1 MDYKYIKP
9 DKISEMLFGDDSYIV
24 EFCEA
29 GITSFSEFNENFT
42 IHLRNRNLEEL
53 RNAGHKIKPGAQMM
67 GADQV
72 VHEYTK
78 AKTMLEDDA
87 SKEKLEKS
95 VKAMDLICST
105 ILKELNNL
113 SQNHK

>member
-42 IHLRNRNLEEL
+42 THLLNRNLKEL

-67 GADQV
+67 GADEV
-72 VHEYTK
+72 VEEYTK
-78 AKTMLEDDA
+78 ARSMLEDDA
-87 SKEKLEKS
+87 SREKLEKS
-95 VKAMDLICST
+95 VQTMDLICST
-105 ILKELNNL
+105 ILEELNTL
-113 SQNHK
+113 SKNYK